1 MNNETPTV
9 KLTGH
14 FNKTF
19 SVQREENGYKGLE
32 YSIEWDF
39 DKKQTRIPLSE
50 HGAIELSELF
60 DKIGFTQVNRKIMKK
75 TYRIPCSWEVESIMK
90 VEAESWDEAISA
102 AGNDRLPLPTDSSYV
117 CSSFKIDKEMLEYE
131 QEKQLKP

>member
-1 MNNETPTV
+1 MKKEYKMKETPTI

-39 DKKQTRIPLSE
+39 DKTQTRIPIAT
-50 HGAIELSELF
+50 HGAIELADTFRKL
-60 DKIGFTQVNRKIMKK
+60 GFTQIHPKGYNKFI
-75 TYRIPCSWEVESIMK
+75 
-90 VEAESWDEAISA
+90 
-102 AGNDRLPLPTDSSYV
+102 
-117 CSSFKIDKEMLEYE
+117 
-131 QEKQLKP
+131 

>member
-1 MNNETPTV
+1 MNNETPKI

-19 SVQREENGYKGLE
+19 SVKKEENGYKGLE

-39 DKKQTRIPLSE
+39 DKKQTRIPLSQ

-60 DKIGFTQVNRKIMKK
+60 DKMGFTQVR
-75 TYRIPCSWEVESIMK
+75 SI
-90 VEAESWDEAISA
+90 
-102 AGNDRLPLPTDSSYV
+102 R
-117 CSSFKIDKEMLEYE
+117 
-131 QEKQLKP
+131 

>member
-1 MNNETPTV
+1 MNETPTI

-19 SVQREENGYKGLE
+19 SVKKEEKGYKGLE

-39 DKKQTRIPLSE
+39 DKEQTRIPIST
-50 HGAIELSELF
+50 HGATKLADTFRKL
-60 DKIGFTQVNRKIMKK
+60 GFTQVNRKIMKK

-90 VEAESWDEAISA
+90 VEAESWDEAISI

-117 CSSFKIDKEMLEYE
+117 CSSFKIDQEMLEYE